1 MTYRFDPSGG
11 LIVVAVEI
19 EGPTGFAV
27 VRMALDT
34 GATRTLVNSSL
45 LVAAGYDLALVEDRI
60 EVTTGSGIEYAARV
74 ELSKL
79 TALGMKRYEL
89 PVLAHTLPPS
99 AGVDGLLGIDF
110 FAGRA
115 LTIDFSVGELKV
127 L

>member
-1 MTYRFDPSGG
+1 MRYGFDPSGG

-19 EGPTGFAV
+19 EGPTGSAV

-45 LVAAGYDLALVEDRI
+45 LVAAGYDLALISDRV
-60 EVTTGSGIEYAARV
+60 EVTTGSGVEYAAKV
-74 ELSKL
+74 ELSKV
-79 TALGMKRYEL
+79 TALGTKRYEL

-110 FAGRA
+110 FAGRS
-115 LTIDFSVGELKV
+115 LTIDFAQGELRIS
-127 L
+127 

>member
-1 MTYRFDPSGG
+1 MIYRFDPGGG

-19 EGPTGFAV
+19 DGPTGSAV

-34 GATRTLVNSSL
+34 GATRTLVNSPL
-45 LVAAGYDLALVEDRI
+45 LVAAGYDLALAEDRI
-60 EVTTGSGIEYAARV
+60 EVTTGSGIEYAAKV
-74 ELSKL
+74 ELSKV

-110 FAGRA
+110 FADRKLA
-115 LTIDFSVGELKV
+115 IDFGRGELEIS
-127 L
+127 